1 MTSALALYTYSS
13 NPYVTQTLTNP
24 FLSLPDTEK
33 SRKAIV
39 EGHRFRYYIPKIDD
53 LLEVISEGKLHI
65 FRGMIASDIF
75 DLQSVSMKGET
86 LISSL
91 EKKGKLKFI
100 FTKILAD
107 CGVDLE
113 SLALPSEW
121 KKGLSKQEKHIISL
135 SLIKSEKARRVGAA
149 VIESFKH
156 LKRNPSHALKKPI
169 FRQITKYVPSL
180 SMTKI
185 IHAAMPCLALRPVV
199 EYLVKK
205 GANPNFSRNT
215 LGFIQKIDI
224 SDDSLPTLVSA
235 FKPARFPVTG
245 FSGLE
250 TELPDQSASTRLHKA
265 TLHGFQENFL
275 RSQLFTV
282 FGISDFASTLDPLPR
297 PQKSLSDTDFYQF
310 FERIQN
316 VVGYP
321 SSPLL
326 SSSPLFL
333 TEHNLPISEEDWE
346 SVRLDRS
353 RPIIIVSGWDFHAT
367 VVVIVEDK
375 LYKGNRAAQ
384 CEELKDGIYCAD
396 IDRMRITPKLFEEI
410 TTNMSPEWFE
420 YTLDLKLSEKQ
431 STLYSELKPQ
441 VKYNCSWS
449 SCAELS
455 FYILHRHNGKTHEQ
469 AWILVKQMK
478 AKVRHS
484 FLVSYLKHDR
494 TYEPHLHSAPLL
506 GVILA
511 KCLLR
516 ESDDLPEY
524 SIMVDAILE
533 SGLSVDML
541 QLYYSICAK
550 QGKTIETDLEGLK
563 KRLKLTPEK
572 IFEKLDPF
580 FRKEEHHY
588 KCILK
593 AQDGNSIGLSPFH
606 SNFNAIKWLDMK
618 KTPEIPETYKVEI
631 VNKLISPFYALI
643 LLASAE
649 PETFSP
655 SVKDALISV
664 CQKAELSD
672 PEDFISRY
680 KDSFKTST
688 KPVFQI
694 ENIEYPQ
701 TTNFIS
707 SIILAEREAFSY
719 PTNLFAKDLMK
730 LIHELIPLILR
741 DPAGGLSLTA
751 HLLSNEDIPLRIKK
765 LCSEKEVFPDG
776 PLLRHKE
783 GLNLD
788 LSFFMHLPGW
798 DISSKK
804 RVLLRWIKGE
814 PFDQQVA
821 LLQKFL
827 GTLENEKPDEYLSLT
842 DALIEELWKET
853 PFIIYEVF
861 SAWLELNKDQR
872 EALYV
877 LRIFPRITEF
887 LWNNDPEFMKS
898 KLKEDINNAAL
909 WSKEIRLAIRQE
921 KPLDDE
927 ILSSDGP
934 EVDYDETEVYTDWIL
949 AKQLSLDTEERL
961 ISFLRERCIF
971 PFNKR
976 RSEGRDE
983 AFTSRKK
990 VK

>member
-1 MTSALALYTYSS
+1 MTSALVPYRYSS
-13 NPYVTQTLTNP
+13 NHYVSQTLTNP

-33 SRKAIV
+33 SGKAIV

-91 EKKGKLKFI
+91 EKKGKLKVI

-107 CGVDLE
+107 CGVDLA
-113 SLALPSEW
+113 SLAPPSDW

-135 SLIKSEKARRVGAA
+135 SLIKSEKARRVEAA
-149 VIESFKH
+149 IIDSFKH
-156 LKRNPSHALKKPI
+156 LKRNPSCAFKKPI
-169 FRQITKYVPSL
+169 FRQITKYAPSL
-180 SMTKI
+180 SMRKI

-199 EYLVKK
+199 EYLIKK

-215 LGFIQKIDI
+215 LGFIRKIDI

-235 FKPARFPVTG
+235 LKPARFPVTG
-245 FSGLE
+245 FSGLQ
-250 TELPDQSASTRLHKA
+250 TELPDRCASTRLHNA
-265 TLHGFQENFL
+265 SLHGFQENFL

-282 FGISDFASTLDPLPR
+282 FGISDFACTLDPLPR
-297 PQKSLSDTDFYQF
+297 PQKCLSDTDFYQF

-321 SSPLL
+321 SS
-326 SSSPLFL
+326 SPLFL
-333 TEHNLPISEEDWE
+333 TEHNLPISEEDWK

-396 IDRMRITPKLFEEI
+396 IDRMKITPELFQEI
-410 TTNMSPEWFE
+410 TTNMSPKWFE
-420 YTLDLKLSEKQ
+420 YTLDLKLSDKQ

-441 VKYNCSWS
+441 MKYNCSWS

-469 AWILVKQMK
+469 AWILVKKMK

-506 GVILA
+506 GAILA

-524 SIMVDAILE
+524 AIMVDAILE

-541 QLYYSICAK
+541 QLYYSICVK
-550 QGKTIETDLEGLK
+550 KGKTIETDLEGLK
-563 KRLKLTPEK
+563 KRLKLSPEK

-580 FRKEEHHY
+580 FRKEEHDY

-593 AQDGNSIGLSPFH
+593 ARDGDSIGLSPFH
-606 SNFNAIKWLDMK
+606 SNFRAIKWLDMK
-618 KTPEIPETYKVEI
+618 KAPEIPEAYKVEI
-631 VNKLISPFYALI
+631 VNKLIPPFCALI

-655 SVKDALISV
+655 SVKAALISV

-688 KPVFQI
+688 KPVLQL
-694 ENIEYPQ
+694 ENIEYPE
-701 TTNFIS
+701 TIHFID
-707 SIILAEREAFSY
+707 SIIIAENEAFSY
-719 PTNLFAKDLMK
+719 PTNPFAIDLMK

-741 DPAGGLSLTA
+741 DPAGGFGLTVS
-751 HLLSNEDIPLRIKK
+751 LLSNEDIPLRIKK
-765 LCSEKEVFPDG
+765 LCSKKEVFPDG

-783 GLNLD
+783 RLELD
-788 LSFFMHLPGW
+788 LSFFIDLPGW

-804 RVLLRWIKGE
+804 RVLLTWIKGK
-814 PFDQQVA
+814 PFDKQVA
-821 LLQKFL
+821 LLQQFL
-827 GTLENEKPDEYLSLT
+827 STLENKKPYEYLSLT

-861 SAWLELNKDQR
+861 SAWLEFSKDDR
-872 EALYV
+872 EVLYV
-877 LRIFPRITEF
+877 ISIFHRITEF
-887 LWNNDPEFMKS
+887 LWNNDPDFMKS

-927 ILSSDGP
+927 ILSSDVP
-934 EVDYDETEVYTDWIL
+934 VDDYDDTEVYSDWIH

-983 AFTSRKK
+983 VFTSRKK